1 MHRFKKIGII
11 ASVVATMTFSMV
23 ACSSNNLEEGN
34 ETIDTA
40 EASNEASQETSTAKY
55 IFMFIGDGMSY
66 PQVNGAQ
73 IYNGTVDNEDSVELT
88 RLGFTEFP
96 VTGSAST
103 QDSTSFAPDSASTAT
118 SIASGVKT
126 HSGVIGLE
134 ADKTTEVTTIAEQL
148 KEKGYKVGIVSTVT
162 LNHATPAAFYA
173 NVESRNSY
181 YDIALQ
187 MADSDFD
194 YFAGGELG
202 QPTGKDKDQR
212 DIYEIL
218 EEKGYTVTRD
228 KDEILSLD
236 NESGKVYA
244 INPELV
250 GGAMEYSIDMDEDSL
265 KLSDLVSISYL
276 FWISKFK
283 FNFNISSWYLF
294 IMFRSY
300 T

>member
-1 MHRFKKIGII
+1 
-11 ASVVATMTFSMV
+11 
-23 ACSSNNLEEGN
+23 
-34 ETIDTA
+34 
-40 EASNEASQETSTAKY
+40 
-55 IFMFIGDGMSY
+55 
-66 PQVNGAQ
+66 
-73 IYNGTVDNEDSVELT
+73 
-88 RLGFTEFP
+88 
-96 VTGSAST
+96 
-103 QDSTSFAPDSASTAT
+103 
-118 SIASGVKT
+118 
-126 HSGVIGLE
+126 
-134 ADKTTEVTTIAEQL
+134 
-148 KEKGYKVGIVSTVT
+148 
-162 LNHATPAAFYA
+162 
-173 NVESRNSY
+173 
-181 YDIALQ
+181 
-187 MADSDFD
+187 MADNDFD

-236 NESGKVYA
+236 NESVKVYA

-294 IMFRSY
+294 IYLFIY
-300 T
+300 HVQELYLI

>member
-1 MHRFKKIGII
+1 M
-11 ASVVATMTFSMV
+11 
-23 ACSSNNLEEGN
+23 
-34 ETIDTA
+34 
-40 EASNEASQETSTAKY
+40 
-55 IFMFIGDGMSY
+55 
-66 PQVNGAQ
+66 
-73 IYNGTVDNEDSVELT
+73 
-88 RLGFTEFP
+88 
-96 VTGSAST
+96 
-103 QDSTSFAPDSASTAT
+103 
-118 SIASGVKT
+118 
-126 HSGVIGLE
+126 
-134 ADKTTEVTTIAEQL
+134 
-148 KEKGYKVGIVSTVT
+148 
-162 LNHATPAAFYA
+162 
-173 NVESRNSY
+173 
-181 YDIALQ
+181 
-187 MADSDFD
+187 
-194 YFAGGELG
+194 ELG

-265 KLSDLVSISYL
+265 KLSDLVIISYL

-294 IMFRSY
+294 IYLFIMFRSY